1 MKETL
6 IKSRMNPSKGQNTL
20 DTVRQFILDQVAR
33 KGRDLSLKTLSLA
46 VGKNPAY
53 IHQFIYRGS
62 PRHLP
67 EDVRHKLADHLGIS
81 EFNLRDG
88 ITTPPAVNT
97 LIPYLDHPSQ
107 AEYLD
112 GPWLVPQS
120 FLERSLPKSTTL
132 ATSDGTLSHEIRLAV
147 VGDNTA
153 DFGISSGDMI
163 MLNMQDRSPLT
174 AGYFALDA
182 GDHIRVRHLEQVS
195 PLDERIMVSGNGH
208 GGYPRLGGIDDILGR
223 VVFHAHLFTH
233 RMIKNAPQPAGAHP

>member
-6 IKSRMNPSKGQNTL
+6 TKSRMNPSKGQNTL

-88 ITTPPAVNT
+88 ITTPPAANT

-120 FLERSLPKSTTL
+120 FLERSLPKSST
-132 ATSDGTLSHEIRLAV
+132 HEIRLAV

-153 DFGISSGDMI
+153 DFGIASGDMI

-195 PLDERIMVSGNGH
+195 PQDERIMVSGNGH
-208 GGYPRLGGIDDILGR
+208 GGYPRLGGLDDILGR

-233 RMIKNAPQPAGAHP
+233 RMITNAPQPAGAHP

>member
-6 IKSRMNPSKGQNTL
+6 VKSRMNLSKGQSTL
-20 DTVRQFILDQVAR
+20 DTVRQFILDQVAQ

-88 ITTPPAVNT
+88 ITTSPRANK

-120 FLERSLPKSTTL
+120 FLDRSLPEST
-132 ATSDGTLSHEIRLAV
+132 SHEIRLAI

-153 DFGISSGDMI
+153 DFGITTGDMI
-163 MLNMQDRSPLT
+163 MLNMRDRSPLT

-195 PLDERIMVSGNGH
+195 PQDERIMVSGNGH
-208 GGYPRLGGIDDILGR
+208 AGYPRLGSFDDILGR

-233 RMIKNAPQPAGAHP
+233 RIISSTPQPAGAHP